1 LLHDNRQAKPSYGER
16 VSEIPE
22 TWTVTAR
29 NLPEHATN
37 AIHTDAGA
45 IAAGFE
51 SALVAGVTTYAYL
64 THPLVAAWGLDWLTH
79 GGGEVRFRA
88 PVFADHQVDCVVT
101 AAEGGDDVLV
111 EAVCPSQTA
120 NPRVV
125 FNAVRD
131 AGPPLATRPGEPLAS
146 RQIELTG
153 EFGADYGWRA
163 GDDIELYVRDGIVH
177 PAVWPAI
184 ANRVISTELVRGSWI
199 HTRSIIRHHTTAPAD
214 AIVDVHATVVDR
226 FERHGQRAV
235 IDVLIEHEGRPIV
248 SLEHEAIVDLSPASG

>member
-1 LLHDNRQAKPSYGER
+1 LP
-16 VSEIPE
+16 VSENPQ

-29 NLPEHATN
+29 NLPVHAGN

-64 THPLVAAWGLDWLTH
+64 THPLVAAWGVDWLAR

-88 PVFADHQVDCVVT
+88 PVFADHRVDCVPSPIV
-101 AAEGGDDVLV
+101 GSDDVLV
-111 EAVCPSQTA
+111 EALCPSQTV
-120 NPRVV
+120 NPRVT
-125 FNAVRD
+125 FRAVRD
-131 AGPPLATRPGEPLAS
+131 AGPPPAMRPGEVLAS
-146 RQIELTG
+146 RQFSLSG
-153 EFGADYGWRA
+153 EFGADYGWHA
-163 GDDIELYVRDGIVH
+163 GDDIDLYVNEGIVH

-184 ANRVISTELVRGSWI
+184 GNRIMSTDLVNGAWI
-199 HTRSIIRHHTTAPAD
+199 HTRSIVRHHATGPAD
-214 AIVDVHATVVDR
+214 GVVDVHATVVDR

-248 SLEHEAIVDLSPASG
+248 TLEHEAIVDLSPASD

>member
-1 LLHDNRQAKPSYGER
+1 

-22 TWTVTAR
+22 TWTVMAR
-29 NLPEHATN
+29 NLRDHAGN

-64 THPLVAAWGLDWLTH
+64 THPLVAAWGVDWLTR

-88 PVFADHQVDCVVT
+88 PVFADHRVDCVPTRV
-101 AAEGGDDVLV
+101 GDGDDVLV
-111 EAVCPSQTA
+111 EAVCPSQSV
-120 NPRVV
+120 NPRVT
-125 FNAVRD
+125 FRAVRD
-131 AGPPLATRPGEPLAS
+131 SGAPQPMRSGELLAS
-146 RQIELTG
+146 RQIALEG

-163 GDDIELYVRDGIVH
+163 GDDIERYQRDGIVH

-184 ANRVISTELVRGSWI
+184 ANRIMSADLVNGAWI
-199 HTRSIIRHHTTAPAD
+199 HTRSIIRHHAPGPAG
-214 AIVDVHATVVDR
+214 ATVDVHATVIDR

-235 IDVLIEHEGRPIV
+235 IDVLIEHEGRPIAT
-248 SLEHEAIVDLSPASG
+248 LEHEAIVDLTSVSR

>member
-1 LLHDNRQAKPSYGER
+1 M
-16 VSEIPE
+16 SEIPE
-22 TWTVTAR
+22 TWSVTAR
-29 NLPEHATN
+29 NLPEHAGN

-64 THPLVAAWGLDWLTH
+64 THPLVAAWGVDWLTS

-88 PVFADHQVDCVVT
+88 PVFADHRVDCVVSPVD
-101 AAEGGDDVLV
+101 ESDDVLV
-111 EAVCPSQTA
+111 EAVCASQSN
-120 NPRVV
+120 NPRVSLRAMR
-125 FNAVRD
+125 NAGSPR
-131 AGPPLATRPGEPLAS
+131 PMRPGDTLAS
-146 RQIELTG
+146 RRFTLTG

-163 GDDIELYVRDGIVH
+163 GDDIQMYERDGIVH

-184 ANRVISTELVRGSWI
+184 ANRIMSTDLVRGAWI
-199 HTRSIIRHHTTAPAD
+199 HTRSLIRHHAPGPAG
-214 AIVDVHATVVDR
+214 ATVDVYATVVDR

-248 SLEHEAIVDLSPASG
+248 SIEHEAIVDLSPAGA